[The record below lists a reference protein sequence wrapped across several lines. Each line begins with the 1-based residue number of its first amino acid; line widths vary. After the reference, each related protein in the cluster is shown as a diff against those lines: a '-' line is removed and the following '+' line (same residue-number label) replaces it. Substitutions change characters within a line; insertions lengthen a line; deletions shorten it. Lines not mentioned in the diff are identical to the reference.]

1 MSNNNILKFIVAIED
16 QATKGLDEIERR
28 LNSMVDYFKTSTTN
42 INKILGGIGGKENA
56 QSVENFTKTL
66 SEVQASLKKNVG
78 EVPLFKSV
86 MEQMMQLQ
94 KFIGSNSLKEEIEK
108 VRTSINSL
116 FIEVPKVNPGAFNTY
131 FQELNKAYEA
141 FREKLSGGK
150 NMNLTEG
157 LGADVSRLGSI
168 SGGGTYKDMQAQVDA
183 VKLALLKSMKEI
195 NEAINVTKGLL
206 SNNGIN
212 FGKVSEKVEK
222 LTANIDVLA
231 TAFRNLNGVIKD
243 EKLLNTAAGIGEAI
257 RSVRGSVKALQE
269 GSANMRVKE
278 DFDEAVK
285 SIYRARA
292 EIERL
297 IPLQEKLQRQIDMA
311 KILGLDSEKIE
322 KAQAEM
328 LRLREILSSITRSS
342 NGLANGKDVHR
353 DNLTGLNT
361 SQLMM
366 AYSNDVIRA
375 KNALATQTQKNSEA
389 LKNETQAQ
397 KENEKALLREKESA
411 IEAAKSIYRARAEWQ
426 RLAPVIEKIGKQV
439 DITRSLGLD
448 DKSITKAEA
457 EITRLRA
464 MLLSIAESPKG
475 LLHKSDVGDLPHLA
489 GANASQLMEAYKDKV
504 IEAKNTL
511 TAQMQRN
518 KEALKNETQAQKEN
532 EIAKRSNSQA
542 TEALIQKENQLSNA
556 IEKATGRRREHSQVI
571 SDLKSMALQYLSV
584 WGAQQFVT
592 DMANI
597 TGELEL
603 QRKSLEV
610 ILDNAS
616 AAQKMY
622 SEIRDLSQMSPYTFE
637 DLLKSHRQL
646 AAFGVEAKDTF
657 NTLKSL
663 SDIGAGLDVDVSRL
677 ILAYGH
683 TKSYGYLSGI
693 QNRQFETAGI
703 DLVGALSAMYNKRAN
718 ERKREGKQYEF
729 VNRKD
734 IFQRM
739 RTRSIPFE
747 DVQEV
752 ILDLDKPG
760 GKFYNMQIRQFETL
774 GGKLR
779 NLRNNYRIMMSELG
793 EDNKGFLMGMVG
805 FINELTENW
814 QRYVNILKG
823 VAVGYGAVKLAALL
837 AGRQAMFTSKEL
849 VSASVLRN
857 RLSGA
862 TSYLNGNISM
872 WGAMGSSRKIRHPK
886 SSLALEQND
895 NIIKNIATNEKIN
908 TLTKQRIALTSA
920 LTKEQRILLLTETGI
935 NQARATQI
943 AGMSVWQRRFLALRL
958 GIIGVAQSFKA
969 MAVAMLTNPITWIAT
984 AIGAVTWLVNKMGQ
998 ASEEAENFKNNLSE
1012 AAETDVKGMKE
1023 FLDPYKQSG
1032 MVKTIGKTAVKGDG
1046 RTAIHE
1052 TIDINKAEL
1061 EAEGIDTVFEELKNK
1076 LQTASPMYEGD
1087 YFDVMK
1093 AEGQADQV
1101 KGMFQ
1106 KMEDIKFAKQ
1116 IEQQTSDKLS
1126 RAVQKTGGW
1135 YDWFTEGIITNMS
1148 DYAKDRVD
1156 FVNSIRVSDDQWN
1169 SFSKEDRAAIEK
1181 YMRELGMARNEA
1193 IAKYLL
1199 QSKNKT
1205 LSRSIF
1211 GSSKDNVFE
1220 DIESSLKTVKS
1231 DIAPVAA
1238 NMAQILV
1245 NNFGDNISAGS
1256 AYITDAFNKMLSDA
1270 KVGSPETQAE
1280 LAAEFNESI
1289 LTSLGAMGKG
1299 SYGVALMKH
1308 LYQNEIGKMTLTDLD
1323 TSLRQD
1329 MSEEVVAKTAKQS
1342 VRKMIES
1349 LKLKDPAFL
1358 KFFKSLGKKSQEEYV
1373 KGIEEAAVSV
1383 GKDKVKSILW
1393 QQFYIDRGVSVNKD
1407 TDTDYIDFVKKQ
1419 HEELANGLKRI
1430 MSQKKH
1436 LKDVFHIDVDI
1447 DLNSKDAVRK
1457 LRKYILALNHQLHDK
1472 WIEHN
1477 ASSGAKR
1484 TKLMSDIYYVKYMRH
1499 QAVGLYQIAKA
1510 LQEDHQPL
1518 TDEGSGNRGNSFD
1531 HSGRKNHSSRGSGSY
1546 KDPFVS
1552 RWDERIRVMK
1562 EANNEYED
1570 WEKRISKK
1578 GAIERVR
1585 KQFGGIFESWK
1596 KDKVLPMNFK
1606 IEDVGDI
1613 RKYVENIR
1621 QQALERYKKQK
1632 GSKRYNHGEEALRV
1646 YRQAQEVLNSIDKK
1660 VFDRATE
1667 LWASKTSLWLD
1678 RLTKKWELYQK
1689 VLKATGDIQLS
1700 MSLSG
1705 FNTEKYQSVAD
1716 AIKEKIG
1723 KDLQD
1728 AGMKGGFIFDKDA
1741 SDKQIEESVKDSLGY
1756 KEGDK
1761 DASKEERIK
1770 GIVEE
1775 LKKWRDLQRQIED
1788 EGKETYATIIGGID
1802 NYLNRIQ
1809 KANSEYE
1816 DLLRKMEKAKNAGA
1830 LSEAQFQR
1838 GVQIAAD
1845 KRDRATYEASAPY
1858 RRLIGSTLTNSSRL
1872 AHVEGDRAIRL
1883 LMEQFNR
1890 GSISADEYTKK
1901 IKEINDALDKT
1912 DRNKVSGIVRFFNET
1927 PEQRHTR
1934 KADEAMERFTDATN
1948 EYEQYQGI
1956 RDKALANGDRY
1967 TAINAGVAMAR
1978 AQARQ
1983 EAALGDANGERE
1995 KSIKSKK
2002 FAGAIDT
2009 ATKALHGFQSSMD
2022 LLSKTFAALGML
2034 GGAEGTSDAADIAGS
2049 MFQGATSLSSLGPY
2063 GMAAGAVLGLITSV
2077 AGLHDKEL
2085 ERQIGEMKDD
2095 VANIESYTEAISRA
2109 QERTLGYDRGNELR
2123 RLGQRYIEND
2133 SIFDNL
2139 HLNTSRAADDAMKEF
2154 YGVAAGTGNSYQ
2166 QQFELLKR
2174 ERQDYIDMY
2183 NLKYE
2188 EKGDH
2193 KQDLLE
2199 YRKKIAELDDKL
2211 LHFVEDTAKN
2221 LWGIDVKGW
2230 ADQVSDA
2237 ICNAFE
2243 NGEDA
2248 AKAFKDTAEDI
2259 LRSVANNIIKMG
2271 VIQPMFEKLN
2281 RKLFGY
2287 DDEDGNYN
2295 AGLIDIHD
2303 EHAFD
2308 DPDKLAKI
2316 ILGGTAQFLNN
2327 DFKNMQTTAHQV
2339 YTGIN
2344 RLVESSGY
2352 SLKKSK
2358 DGGNSTLSSGIQGM
2372 SENTAGLLAG
2382 YVNALRQDVS
2392 YIRLIQT
2399 TFTNEIWKDY
2409 IQQVTGMGG
2418 ALMRIDENVAAI
2430 RSVISENGSLYQKI
2444 EQMAGDL
2451 HNVIFGNERVRVE

>member
-1 MSNNNILKFIVAIED
+1 MASNNILKFTVAIED
-16 QATKGLDEIERR
+16 KATNGLDAISNR
-28 LNSMVDYFKTSTTN
+28 LKQLEDQFIKSIGN
-42 INKILGGIGGKENA
+42 INQSLGNIGSKQPLPNLDA
-56 QSVENFTKTL
+56 LLKQVAS
-66 SEVQASLKKNVG
+66 ARDSLKSNANDI
-78 EVPLFKSV
+78 PLFKTV
-86 MEQMMQLQ
+86 MEQMRQLQ
-94 KFIGSNSLKEEIEK
+94 SFVGSSSLPQEIKKMEDSLSHLFKEASHVSPNSF
-108 VRTSINSL
+108 T
-116 FIEVPKVNPGAFNTY
+116 AY
-131 FQELNKAYEA
+131 FSQLSKAYEN
-141 FREKLSGGK
+141 FQSKLSGSGSPLK
-150 NMNLTEG
+150 LTTLDEKMNSLGG
-157 LGADVSRLGSI
+157 LR
-168 SGGGTYKDMQAQVDA
+168 GGGIMQDVQSQAEQIKSV
-183 VKLALLKSMKEI
+183 LLKSFQDI
-195 NEAINVTKGLL
+195 NEAILTTKKLL
-206 SNNGIN
+206 SNSSGID
-212 FGKVSEKVEK
+212 FGAVSEKVDRLSASIGQ
-222 LTANIDVLA
+222 LTEAL
-231 TAFRNLNGVIKD
+231 RSMNGVIGQDKG
-243 EKLLNTAAGIGEAI
+243 LLNLAAEMGTMLNE
-257 RSVRGSVKALQE
+257 VKAAVGTLKT
-269 GSANMRVKE
+269 GDANLNVKSNFE
-278 DFDEAVK
+278 AAVK
-285 SIYRARA
+285 SIYQART
-292 EIERL
+292 ELERL
-297 IPLQEKLQRQIDMA
+297 SPLLEKLQHQRLLAKSFGFDTNEIDNA
-311 KILGLDSEKIE
+311 IYKLSL
-322 KAQAEM
+322 
-328 LRLREILSSITRSS
+328 LR
-342 NGLANGKDVHR
+342 GKL
-353 DNLTGLNT
+353 NNIATGNTGLLVSFVSKAYPGGDEGLLT
-361 SQLMM
+361 SQLMQ
-366 AYSNDVIRA
+366 AERSNLLAIR
-375 KNALATQTQKNSEA
+375 
-389 LKNETQAQ
+389 
-397 KENEKALLREKESA
+397 
-411 IEAAKSIYRARAEWQ
+411 
-426 RLAPVIEKIGKQV
+426 
-439 DITRSLGLD
+439 
-448 DKSITKAEA
+448 
-457 EITRLRA
+457 
-464 MLLSIAESPKG
+464 
-475 LLHKSDVGDLPHLA
+475 
-489 GANASQLMEAYKDKV
+489 
-504 IEAKNTL
+504 NTL
-511 TAQMQRN
+511 AAQT
-518 KEALKNETQAQKEN
+518 EA
-532 EIAKRSNSQA
+532 NSQA
-542 TEALIQKENQLSNA
+542 AKNEQAKDALSQANARLTEEEQRVANA
-556 IEKATGRRREHSQVI
+556 IRNSSGAMSGQSQVV

-584 WGAQQFVT
+584 WGVQQFVS

-622 SEIRDLSQMSPYTFE
+622 GEIRDLSQMSPYSFE

-646 AAFGVEAKDTF
+646 AAFGIEAKDTF

-677 ILAYGH
+677 ILAFGH

-703 DLVGALSAMYNKRAN
+703 DLVGALADMYNKRAN

-734 IFQRM
+734 MFKRM
-739 RTRSIPFE
+739 RDRSIPFE

-793 EDNKGFLMGMVG
+793 GDNKGFLMGMVG

-823 VAVGYGAVKLAALL
+823 VAVGYGAIKLAALL
-837 AGRQAMFTSKEL
+837 AGRQALSTSNEL

-857 RLSGA
+857 RLSGT

-872 WGAMGSSRKIRHPK
+872 WDAMGSSRKIRHPK

-895 NIIKNIATNEKIN
+895 NIVKSIATDTKIN

-943 AGMSVWQRRFLALRL
+943 AGMSAWRRGLLSLRL

-969 MAVAMLTNPITWIAT
+969 MALAMLTNPMTWIFAAVGAITW
-984 AIGAVTWLVNKMGQ
+984 LFNKMGQ
-998 ASEEAENFKNNLSE
+998 AADEAENFKKSLSE
-1012 AAETDVKGMKE
+1012 AAETDVKGMSE

-1032 MVKTIGKTAVKGDG
+1032 MVKTVGKTAVKGDG

-1052 TIDINKAEL
+1052 TIDINAAEL

-1076 LQTASPMYEGD
+1076 LQTASPVYEGD

-1093 AEGQADQV
+1093 AEGQAEQV

-1116 IEQQTSDKLS
+1116 IEQQTSDELGS
-1126 RAVQKTGGW
+1126 AVKGTGGW
-1135 YDWFTEGIITNMS
+1135 YDWFTEGVITNMG
-1148 DYAKDRVD
+1148 DYAKDRAD
-1156 FVNSIRVSDDQWN
+1156 LVNSIRVSDDQWN
-1169 SFSKEDRAAIEK
+1169 SFSQADRAAIEK
-1181 YMRELGMARNEA
+1181 YMRDLGMARNEA

-1199 QSKNKT
+1199 QSNNKRLAGNISVNT
-1205 LSRSIF
+1205 YDLLSAAS
-1211 GSSKDNVFE
+1211 
-1220 DIESSLKTVKS
+1220 SSLETAKA
-1231 DIAPVAA
+1231 DIAPVAESMA
-1238 NMAQILV
+1238 NTLI
-1245 NNFGDNISAGS
+1245 NKFGDNISAGS
-1256 AYITDAFNKMLSDA
+1256 AYVTDAFDKMLSDA

-1280 LAAEFNESI
+1280 LAAELNKSI
-1289 LTSLGAMGKG
+1289 FDSLGAMGK
-1299 SYGVALMKH
+1299 SAYGEALMKR

-1323 TSLRQD
+1323 TNLRQD
-1329 MSEEVVAKTAKQS
+1329 MGDDTVVKTSKVAA
-1342 VRKMIES
+1342 RKALEA
-1349 LKLKDPAFL
+1349 LKLKDKGFL
-1358 KFFKSLGKKSQEEYV
+1358 EWFNRLGKKSQEEYV
-1373 KGIEEAAVSV
+1373 KGIEEAAVNA
-1383 GKDKVKSILW
+1383 GKKKIGNILW
-1393 QQFYIDRGVSVNKD
+1393 QKFYIDRGVSVNKD
-1407 TDTDYIDFVKKQ
+1407 TDTDYVDFVKKQ
-1419 HEELANGLKRI
+1419 QEALADKFKRI
-1430 MSQKKH
+1430 TSQKTK
-1436 LKDVFHIDVDI
+1436 LKKEFQIDVDI
-1447 DLNSKDAVRK
+1447 NLGSKDAVEK
-1457 LRKYILALNHQLHDK
+1457 LKKLVTVLNQQIHNK
-1472 WIEHN
+1472 WKEHN
-1477 ASSGAKR
+1477 AAAGTKR
-1484 TKLMSDIYYVKYMRH
+1484 TELMRSINFGRERRDE
-1499 QAVGLYQIAKA
+1499 AVDMYQIAKA
-1510 LQEDHQPL
+1510 LQEDHQSL
-1518 TDEGSGNRGNSFD
+1518 TDDKGKSSGGRGNRG
-1531 HSGRKNHSSRGSGSY
+1531 SRSGSGSY

-1570 WEKRISKK
+1570 WEKRISKES
-1578 GAIERVR
+1578 AIERVR
-1585 KQFGGIFESWK
+1585 KQFGGIFDSWK
-1596 KDKVLPMNFK
+1596 KDKILPMNFK

-1621 QQALERYKKQK
+1621 QQALARYKAQK
-1632 GSKRYNHGEEALRV
+1632 NSKRYNHGEEALRV

-1716 AIKEKIG
+1716 VIKEKIG

-1728 AGMKGGFIFDKDA
+1728 AGMKGGFVFDKDA
-1741 SDKQIEESVKDSLGY
+1741 SDKQIEESVKNSLGY

-1761 DASKEERIK
+1761 DASKEERVK

-1809 KANSEYE
+1809 KANSDYQ

-1838 GVQIAAD
+1838 GAQIAAD

-1858 RRLIGSTLTNSSRL
+1858 RRLIGSTLTNSSQL
-1872 AHVEGDRAIRL
+1872 AHAEGGRAIRL

-2221 LWGIDVKGW
+2221 LWGIDIKGW

-2237 ICNAFE
+2237 LCNAFE

-2287 DDEDGNYN
+2287 DDKEGHYY
-2295 AGLIDIHD
+2295 AGLINIHD

-2399 TFTNEIWKDY
+2399 TFTDDIWKDY
-2409 IQQVTGMGG
+2409 IQRVTGMGG
-2418 ALMRIDENVAAI
+2418 ALTRIDENVAAI
-2430 RSVISENGSLYQKI
+2430 RSVISENGALYQKI

-2451 HNVIFGNERVRVE
+2451 HNVIFGNERVRIE

>member
-1 MSNNNILKFIVAIED
+1 MASNNILKFTVAIED
-16 QATKGLDEIERR
+16 KATNGLDAISNR
-28 LNSMVDYFKTSTTN
+28 LKQLEDQFIKSIGN
-42 INKILGGIGGKENA
+42 INQSLGNIGSKQPLPNLDA
-56 QSVENFTKTL
+56 LLKQVAS
-66 SEVQASLKKNVG
+66 ARDSLKSNANDI
-78 EVPLFKSV
+78 PLFKTV
-86 MEQMMQLQ
+86 MEQMRQLQ
-94 KFIGSNSLKEEIEK
+94 SFVGSSSLPQEIKKMEDSLSHLFKEASHVSPNSF
-108 VRTSINSL
+108 T
-116 FIEVPKVNPGAFNTY
+116 AY
-131 FQELNKAYEA
+131 FSQLSKAYEN
-141 FREKLSGGK
+141 FQSKLSGSGSPLK
-150 NMNLTEG
+150 LTTLDEKMNSLGG
-157 LGADVSRLGSI
+157 LR
-168 SGGGTYKDMQAQVDA
+168 GGGIMQDVQSQAEQIKSV
-183 VKLALLKSMKEI
+183 LLKSFQDI
-195 NEAINVTKGLL
+195 NEAILTTKKLL
-206 SNNGIN
+206 SNSSGID
-212 FGKVSEKVEK
+212 FGAVSEKVDRLSASIGQ
-222 LTANIDVLA
+222 LTE
-231 TAFRNLNGVIKD
+231 AFRSMNGVIGQDKG
-243 EKLLNTAAGIGEAI
+243 LLNLAAEMGTMLNE
-257 RSVRGSVKALQE
+257 VKAAVGTLKT
-269 GSANMRVKE
+269 GDANLNVKSNFE
-278 DFDEAVK
+278 AAVK
-285 SIYRARA
+285 SIYQART
-292 EIERL
+292 ELERL
-297 IPLQEKLQRQIDMA
+297 SPLLEKLQHQRLLAKSFGFDTNEIDNA
-311 KILGLDSEKIE
+311 IYKLSL
-322 KAQAEM
+322 
-328 LRLREILSSITRSS
+328 LR
-342 NGLANGKDVHR
+342 GKL
-353 DNLTGLNT
+353 NNIATGNTGLLVSFVSKAYPGGDEGLLT
-361 SQLMM
+361 SQLMQ
-366 AYSNDVIRA
+366 AERSNLLAIR
-375 KNALATQTQKNSEA
+375 
-389 LKNETQAQ
+389 
-397 KENEKALLREKESA
+397 
-411 IEAAKSIYRARAEWQ
+411 
-426 RLAPVIEKIGKQV
+426 
-439 DITRSLGLD
+439 
-448 DKSITKAEA
+448 
-457 EITRLRA
+457 
-464 MLLSIAESPKG
+464 
-475 LLHKSDVGDLPHLA
+475 
-489 GANASQLMEAYKDKV
+489 
-504 IEAKNTL
+504 NTL
-511 TAQMQRN
+511 AAQT
-518 KEALKNETQAQKEN
+518 EA
-532 EIAKRSNSQA
+532 NSQA
-542 TEALIQKENQLSNA
+542 AKNEQAKDALSQANARLTEEEQRVANA
-556 IEKATGRRREHSQVI
+556 IRNSSGAMSGQSQVV

-584 WGAQQFVT
+584 WGVQQFVS

-622 SEIRDLSQMSPYTFE
+622 GEIRDLSQMSPYSFE

-646 AAFGVEAKDTF
+646 AAFGIEAKDTF

-677 ILAYGH
+677 ILAFGH

-703 DLVGALSAMYNKRAN
+703 DLVGALADMYNKRAN

-734 IFQRM
+734 MFKRM
-739 RTRSIPFE
+739 RDRSIPFE

-793 EDNKGFLMGMVG
+793 GDNKGFLMGMVG

-823 VAVGYGAVKLAALL
+823 VAVGYGAIKLAALL
-837 AGRQAMFTSKEL
+837 AGRQALSTSNEL

-857 RLSGA
+857 RLSGT

-872 WGAMGSSRKIRHPK
+872 WDAMGSSRKIRHPK

-895 NIIKNIATNEKIN
+895 NIVKSIATDTKIN

-943 AGMSVWQRRFLALRL
+943 AGMSAWRRGLLSLRL

-969 MAVAMLTNPITWIAT
+969 MALAMLTNPMTWIFAAVGAITW
-984 AIGAVTWLVNKMGQ
+984 LFNKMGQ
-998 ASEEAENFKNNLSE
+998 AADEAENFKKSLSE
-1012 AAETDVKGMKE
+1012 AAETDVKGMSE

-1032 MVKTIGKTAVKGDG
+1032 MVKTVGKTAVKGDG

-1052 TIDINKAEL
+1052 TIDINAAEL

-1076 LQTASPMYEGD
+1076 LQTASPVYEGD

-1093 AEGQADQV
+1093 AEGQAEQV

-1116 IEQQTSDKLS
+1116 IEQQTSDELGS
-1126 RAVQKTGGW
+1126 AVKGTGGW
-1135 YDWFTEGIITNMS
+1135 YDWFTEGVITNMG
-1148 DYAKDRVD
+1148 DYAKDRAD
-1156 FVNSIRVSDDQWN
+1156 LVNSIRVSDDQWN
-1169 SFSKEDRAAIEK
+1169 SFSQADRAAIEK
-1181 YMRELGMARNEA
+1181 YMRDLGMARNEA

-1199 QSKNKT
+1199 QSNNKRLAGNISVNT
-1205 LSRSIF
+1205 YDLLSAAS
-1211 GSSKDNVFE
+1211 
-1220 DIESSLKTVKS
+1220 SSLETAKA
-1231 DIAPVAA
+1231 DIAPVAESMA
-1238 NMAQILV
+1238 NTLI
-1245 NNFGDNISAGS
+1245 NKFGDNISAGS
-1256 AYITDAFNKMLSDA
+1256 AYVTDAFDKMLSDA

-1280 LAAEFNESI
+1280 LAAELNKSI
-1289 LTSLGAMGKG
+1289 FDSLGAMGK
-1299 SYGVALMKH
+1299 SAYGEALMKR

-1323 TSLRQD
+1323 TNLRQD
-1329 MSEEVVAKTAKQS
+1329 MGDDTVVKTSKVAA
-1342 VRKMIES
+1342 RKALEA
-1349 LKLKDPAFL
+1349 LKLKDKGFL
-1358 KFFKSLGKKSQEEYV
+1358 EWFNRLGKKSQEEYV
-1373 KGIEEAAVSV
+1373 KGIEEAAVNA
-1383 GKDKVKSILW
+1383 GKKKIGNILW

-1407 TDTDYIDFVKKQ
+1407 TDTDYVDFVKKQ
-1419 HEELANGLKRI
+1419 QEALADKLKRI
-1430 MSQKKH
+1430 TSQKTK
-1436 LKDVFHIDVDI
+1436 LKKEFQIDVDI
-1447 DLNSKDAVRK
+1447 NLGSKDAVEK
-1457 LRKYILALNHQLHDK
+1457 LKKLVTVLNQQIHNK
-1472 WIEHN
+1472 WKEHN
-1477 ASSGAKR
+1477 AAAGTKR
-1484 TKLMSDIYYVKYMRH
+1484 TELMRSINFGRERRDE
-1499 QAVGLYQIAKA
+1499 AVDMYQIAKA
-1510 LQEDHQPL
+1510 LQEDHQSL
-1518 TDEGSGNRGNSFD
+1518 TDDKGKSSGGRGNRG
-1531 HSGRKNHSSRGSGSY
+1531 SRSGSGSY

-1570 WEKRISKK
+1570 WEKRISKES
-1578 GAIERVR
+1578 AIERVR
-1585 KQFGGIFESWK
+1585 KQFGGIFDSWK
-1596 KDKVLPMNFK
+1596 KDKILPMNFK

-1621 QQALERYKKQK
+1621 QQALARYKAQK
-1632 GSKRYNHGEEALRV
+1632 NSKRYNHGEEALRV

-1761 DASKEERIK
+1761 DASKEERVK

-1809 KANSEYE
+1809 KANSDYQ

-1838 GVQIAAD
+1838 GAQIAAD
-1845 KRDRATYEASAPY
+1845 KRDRASYEASAPY
-1858 RRLIGSTLTNSSRL
+1858 RQLIGSTLTNSSQL
-1872 AHVEGDRAIRL
+1872 AHAEGGRAIRL

-2034 GGAEGTSDAADIAGS
+2034 GGAEETSDAADIAGS

-2139 HLNTSRAADDAMKEF
+2139 HLNTSGAADDAMKEF

-2221 LWGIDVKGW
+2221 LWGIDIKGW

-2237 ICNAFE
+2237 LCNAFE

-2287 DDEDGNYN
+2287 DDKEGHYY
-2295 AGLIDIHD
+2295 AGLINIHD

-2399 TFTNEIWKDY
+2399 TFTDDIWKDY
-2409 IQQVTGMGG
+2409 IQRVTGMGG
-2418 ALMRIDENVAAI
+2418 ALTRIDENVAAI
-2430 RSVISENGSLYQKI
+2430 RSVISENGALYQKI

-2451 HNVIFGNERVRVE
+2451 HNVIFGNERVRIE

>member
-1 MSNNNILKFIVAIED
+1 MASNNILKFTVAIED
-16 QATKGLDEIERR
+16 KATNGLDAISNR
-28 LNSMVDYFKTSTTN
+28 LKQLEDQFIKSIGN
-42 INKILGGIGGKENA
+42 INQSLGNIGGKQPLPNLDVLLKQVASAKE
-56 QSVENFTKTL
+56 
-66 SEVQASLKKNVG
+66 SLKKDVND
-78 EVPLFKSV
+78 VPMFKNV
-86 MEQMMQLQ
+86 MEQMRQLQ
-94 KFIGSNSLKEEIEK
+94 SFVGSSALPQEIKKMEDSLSNLFKEAG
-108 VRTSINSL
+108 R
-116 FIEVPKVNPGAFNTY
+116 VNPNSFTTY
-131 FQELNKAYEA
+131 FNQLSKAYES
-141 FREKLSGGK
+141 FQSKLSGSGSTVSFK
-150 NMNLTEG
+150 ALDDKMSSLGG
-157 LGADVSRLGSI
+157 LR
-168 SGGGTYKDMQAQVDA
+168 GGGIMQDVQSQAEQIKSV
-183 VKLALLKSMKEI
+183 LLKSFQDI
-195 NEAINVTKGLL
+195 NEAILTTKKLL
-206 SNNGIN
+206 SNSSGID
-212 FGKVSEKVEK
+212 FGAVSEKVDRLSASIGQ
-222 LTANIDVLA
+222 LTE
-231 TAFRNLNGVIKD
+231 AFRSMNGVIGQDKG
-243 EKLLNTAAGIGEAI
+243 LLNLAAGMGTMLNE
-257 RSVRGSVKALQE
+257 VK
-269 GSANMRVKE
+269 SAVGTLKMGDANLNVKSSFE
-278 DFDEAVK
+278 TAVK
-285 SIYRARA
+285 SIYQART
-292 EIERL
+292 ELERL
-297 IPLQEKLQRQIDMA
+297 SPLLEKLQHQRLLAKSFGFDTNEIDNA
-311 KILGLDSEKIE
+311 IYKLSL
-322 KAQAEM
+322 
-328 LRLREILSSITRSS
+328 LR
-342 NGLANGKDVHR
+342 GKL
-353 DNLTGLNT
+353 NNIATGNTGLLVSFVSKAYPGGDEGLLT
-361 SQLMM
+361 SQLMQ
-366 AYSNDVIRA
+366 AERSNLLAIR
-375 KNALATQTQKNSEA
+375 
-389 LKNETQAQ
+389 
-397 KENEKALLREKESA
+397 
-411 IEAAKSIYRARAEWQ
+411 
-426 RLAPVIEKIGKQV
+426 
-439 DITRSLGLD
+439 
-448 DKSITKAEA
+448 
-457 EITRLRA
+457 
-464 MLLSIAESPKG
+464 
-475 LLHKSDVGDLPHLA
+475 
-489 GANASQLMEAYKDKV
+489 
-504 IEAKNTL
+504 NTL
-511 TAQMQRN
+511 AAQT
-518 KEALKNETQAQKEN
+518 EA
-532 EIAKRSNSQA
+532 NSQA
-542 TEALIQKENQLSNA
+542 AKNEQAKDALSQANARLTEEEQRVANA
-556 IEKATGRRREHSQVI
+556 IRNSSGAMSGQSQVV

-814 QRYVNILKG
+814 QRYINILKG
-823 VAVGYGAVKLAALL
+823 VAVGYGAIKLAALL
-837 AGRQAMFTSKEL
+837 AGRQALSTSNEL

-857 RLSGA
+857 RLSGT

-872 WGAMGSSRKIRHPK
+872 WGAMGSSRKIFGNEA
-886 SSLALEQND
+886 SLALDKND
-895 NIIKNIATNEKIN
+895 NIVRNIATDAKLNS
-908 TLTKQRIALTSA
+908 LTKQRIALTST
-920 LTKEQRILLLTETGI
+920 LTKEQRILLLTESGI

-943 AGMSVWQRRFLALRL
+943 ANMSAWRRGLLSLRL

-969 MAVAMLTNPITWIAT
+969 MALAMLTNPMTWIFA
-984 AIGAVTWLVNKMGQ
+984 AISALTWLFNKMGQ
-998 ASEEAENFKNNLSE
+998 GAEEAENFKKSLSE
-1012 AAETDVKGMKE
+1012 AAETDVKGMSE

-1032 MVKTIGKTAVKGDG
+1032 MVKAVDKTAVRGDG

-1052 TIDINKAEL
+1052 TVAINKAEL

-1093 AEGQADQV
+1093 AGSQAEQV
-1101 KGMFQ
+1101 EGMFQ

-1116 IEQQTSDKLS
+1116 IEQQTSDELGT
-1126 RAVQKTGGW
+1126 AVEKTAPSAWWHFWEYGRG
-1135 YDWFTEGIITNMS
+1135 EGVITNMS
-1148 DYAKDRVD
+1148 DYAKDRAD
-1156 FVNSIRVSDDQWN
+1156 LVNSIRVSDDQWN
-1169 SFSKEDRAAIEK
+1169 SFSQEDRAAIEK
-1181 YMRELGMARNEA
+1181 YMRDLGMARNEA
-1193 IAKYLL
+1193 IAKYLINMSDEGNAEL
-1199 QSKNKT
+1199 ATNK
-1205 LSRSIF
+1205 SYDE
-1211 GSSKDNVFE
+1211 DNVLRKGAKQA
-1220 DIESSLKTVKS
+1220 LKLKHTLDEAKA

-1238 NMAQILV
+1238 SMANTLV
-1245 NNFGDNISAGS
+1245 NKFGDNISAGS
-1256 AYITDAFNKMLSDA
+1256 AYVTDAFDKMLSDA

-1280 LAAEFNESI
+1280 LAAELNKSI
-1289 LTSLGAMGKG
+1289 LASLGAMGK
-1299 SYGVALMKH
+1299 SAYGNALMKRV
-1308 LYQNEIGKMTLTDLD
+1308 YQNEIGKMTLADLD
-1323 TSLRQD
+1323 TNLRQD
-1329 MSEEVVAKTAKQS
+1329 MGDDTVVKTSKVAA
-1342 VRKMIES
+1342 RKALEA
-1349 LKLKDPAFL
+1349 LKLKDKGFL
-1358 KFFKSLGKKSQEEYV
+1358 EWFNSLGKKSQQEYV
-1373 KGIEEAAVSV
+1373 KGIEEAAVNA
-1383 GKDKVKSILW
+1383 GKKKVNNILW
-1393 QQFYIDRGVSVNKD
+1393 QRFYIDRGVSVNKD
-1407 TDTDYIDFVKKQ
+1407 TDTDYVDFVKKQ
-1419 HEELANGLKRI
+1419 QADLADKLKRI
-1430 MSQKKH
+1430 TSQTTK
-1436 LKDVFHIDVDI
+1436 LKTDFRIDVGI
-1447 DLNSKDAVRK
+1447 NLNSKDAVEK
-1457 LRKYILALNHQLHDK
+1457 LRKLILALNRQIHDK
-1472 WIEHN
+1472 WIAHN
-1477 ASSGAKR
+1477 ASTGTKR
-1484 TKLMSDIYYVKYMRH
+1484 TKLMKDIIFGQGMRDE
-1499 QAVGLYQIAKA
+1499 AVGMYHVAKA
-1510 LQEDHQPL
+1510 LQEDHQSL
-1518 TDEGSGNRGNSFD
+1518 TGDDGKNKGGRGSRSS
-1531 HSGRKNHSSRGSGSY
+1531 HSGGSSY

-1570 WEKRISKK
+1570 WEKRVSKES
-1578 GAIERVR
+1578 AIERVR
-1585 KQFGGIFESWK
+1585 KQFGGIFDSWK
-1596 KDKVLPMNFK
+1596 KDKILPMNFK

-1621 QQALERYKKQK
+1621 QQALARYKAQK
-1632 GSKRYNHGEEALRV
+1632 NSKRYNHGEEALRV

-1716 AIKEKIG
+1716 VIKEKIG

-1728 AGMKGGFIFDKDA
+1728 AGMKGGFVFDKDA
-1741 SDKQIEESVKDSLGY
+1741 SDKQIEESVKNSLGY

-1761 DASKEERIK
+1761 DASKEERVK

-1809 KANSEYE
+1809 KANSDYQ

-1838 GVQIAAD
+1838 GAQIAAD

-1858 RRLIGSTLTNSSRL
+1858 RRLIGSTLTNSSQL
-1872 AHVEGDRAIRL
+1872 AHAEGGRAIRL

-1967 TAINAGVAMAR
+1967 TAINAGVAMVR

-2009 ATKALHGFQSSMD
+2009 ATKSLHGFQSSMD

-2034 GGAEGTSDAADIAGS
+2034 GGAEETSDAADIAGS

-2095 VANIESYTEAISRA
+2095 VANIESYTEAISMA

-2139 HLNTSRAADDAMKEF
+2139 HLNTSGAADDAMKEF

-2166 QQFELLKR
+2166 RQFELLKR

-2221 LWGIDVKGW
+2221 LWGIDIKGW

-2237 ICNAFE
+2237 LCNAFE

-2287 DDEDGNYN
+2287 DDKEGHYY
-2295 AGLIDIHD
+2295 AGLINIHD

-2327 DFKNMQTTAHQV
+2327 DFKNMKTTAHQV

-2358 DGGNSTLSSGIQGM
+2358 DGGNSTLSSDIQGM
-2372 SENTAGLLAG
+2372 SENTTGLLAG

-2399 TFTNEIWKDY
+2399 TFTDDIWKDY
-2409 IQQVTGMGG
+2409 IQRVTGMGG
-2418 ALMRIDENVAAI
+2418 ALTRIDENVAAI
-2430 RSVISENGSLYQKI
+2430 RSVISENGALYQKI

-2451 HNVIFGNERVRVE
+2451 HNVIFGNERVRIE